1 MSLLWPNILR
11 KNNRH
16 RKSEKAKEENAI
28 AKDCRGIEIEEGDK
42 IVISNMFRR
51 LEEKKV
57 MKIEGLSNNFK
68 MIRFEK
74 GWITPDKVAVVE
86 KASKSN
92 FDV

>member
-11 KNNRH
+11 ISNRH

-42 IVISNMFRR
+42 IVISDMFRR
-51 LEEKKV
+51 LEEKRV
-57 MKIEGLSNNFK
+57 VKIEGFSNNFK
-68 MIRFEK
+68 MIRFER
-74 GWITPDKVAVVE
+74 GWVTPDKVAVVE

-92 FDV
+92 F